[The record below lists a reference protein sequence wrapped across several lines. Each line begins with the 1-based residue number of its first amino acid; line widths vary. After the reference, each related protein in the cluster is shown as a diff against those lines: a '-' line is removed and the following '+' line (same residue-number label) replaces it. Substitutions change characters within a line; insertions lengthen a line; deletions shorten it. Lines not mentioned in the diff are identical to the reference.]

1 MRFFIDTKKTNQNKL
16 NIGDKVNF
24 TQLYD
29 KEEKILSGT
38 IHGFF
43 QCMSACTYGGNT
55 VGGIILATI
64 KFDELPYGQNHP
76 FNTQTSLN
84 NLLSLN

>member
-1 MRFFIDTKKTNQNKL
+1 MRFFIDITKTNQNKV

-24 TQLYD
+24 IQLYD
-29 KEEKILSGT
+29 KEEKILVGT

-43 QCMSACTYGGNT
+43 QCMSARTCTGNNID
-55 VGGIILATI
+55 GIILATI
-64 KFDELPYGQNHP
+64 KCNELPYGQNHP

-84 NLLSLN
+84 QLLTLN